1 MWKALSSILAI
12 LLLFVIAVSGVKE
25 QRLSAELLTAQQ
37 KEADNLVKI
46 SGLEIKM
53 AELEKV
59 WGEFKGTIKAN
70 QALKAESERLAAELD
85 QFEAANGILNG
96 EIEHLQAENSDL
108 KKEIETLKQEKIKD
122 LMI

>member
-1 MWKALSSILAI
+1 MWKALSCIFAI

-25 QRLSAELLTAQQ
+25 QRLNAELLAAQQ
-37 KEADNLVKI
+37 KEAEHLDKI

-59 WGEFKGTIKAN
+59 WGEFKETIKVN
-70 QALKAESERLAAELD
+70 QAMKAENENLTAELEKVQAAHDGLAGQTEALKAEN
-85 QFEAANGILNG
+85 QT
-96 EIEHLQAENSDL
+96 L
-108 KKEIETLKQEKIKD
+108 KKEIETLKSQKIKD